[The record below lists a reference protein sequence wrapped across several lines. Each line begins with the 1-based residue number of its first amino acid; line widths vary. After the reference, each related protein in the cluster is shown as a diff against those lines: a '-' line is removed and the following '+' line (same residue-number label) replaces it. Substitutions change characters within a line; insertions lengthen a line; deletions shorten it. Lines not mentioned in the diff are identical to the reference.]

1 MLLDESRRRQYELP
15 LWCHGAFL
23 RLRARPRPGDQLHVL
38 LNNGALP
45 SYKVAIG
52 EQVYHRQIGGG
63 SFSASPA
70 VDEGKIYCSIPK
82 RENST
87 AIKSR

>member
-1 MLLDESRRRQYELP
+1 MNFRYGATALFYVSE
-15 LWCHGAFL
+15 HG
-23 RLRARPRPGDQLHVL
+23 PGDQLHVL
-38 LNNGALP
+38 LNNGALA